1 MQIPLDLVF
10 IFYNNLIDSNKKYL
24 FKFYN
29 NLHILNV
36 SYLYF
41 IERGD
46 NMTDDIISKNM
57 QIEIM
62 KFFLN
67 TSIPRILESNIKSI

>member
-1 MQIPLDLVF
+1 M
-10 IFYNNLIDSNKKYL
+10 
-24 FKFYN
+24 
-29 NLHILNV
+29 
-36 SYLYF
+36 
-41 IERGD
+41 IEE
-46 NMTDDIISKNM
+46 IISRNI

>member
-1 MQIPLDLVF
+1 MIDNIIPRK
-10 IFYNNLIDSNKKYL
+10 I
-24 FKFYN
+24 
-29 NLHILNV
+29 
-36 SYLYF
+36 
-41 IERGD
+41 
-46 NMTDDIISKNM
+46 